1 MMTTACRPQLEGP
14 SDGERRG
21 TEPSKTKSVVGEGS
35 GTGPYVPYLDRGGI
49 ELRVEPL
56 QWPDLLA
63 QSADAIWAL
72 DEEDRIIAW
81 NRAAEEMFD
90 YRREEIIGEPLS
102 RLIPQDLIEAREPER
117 LRKALEELGAVRD
130 YETRRVAK
138 GGRELEVS
146 LTRTVHRGGP
156 GGPDAGMVSAT
167 IVRDLTQ
174 RRAIERQMIEVERLA
189 ALGELAGSVAQEI
202 GAPLTTIGLLVDGLR
217 RSCVTLGDNSKKQL
231 DTIDQA
237 LARIG
242 RLTRGLVELARP
254 GELHMQPLNV
264 NDVIAGALELAEPS
278 MRRAG
283 IEIELKTSET
293 LPQIRA
299 DSGQLQQVFLH
310 LLMNAQRALETGE
323 DPRVN
328 VSARLE
334 RGFPAEGRPLR
345 RAIAIEFRDN
355 GTGIDPADTPF
366 IFTPF
371 FSRSG
376 GSGLGLPLAKQ
387 VVVAHGGT
395 LDVES
400 TPGAGTTVI
409 IQLPVDSDE

>member
-1 MMTTACRPQLEGP
+1 M
-14 SDGERRG
+14 
-21 TEPSKTKSVVGEGS
+21 
-35 GTGPYVPYLDRGGI
+35 
-49 ELRVEPL
+49 EPL

-72 DEEDRIIAW
+72 DEDDRIIAW

-102 RLIPQDLIEAREPER
+102 RLIPEDLIEAREPER

-130 YETRRVAK
+130 YETRRVTK

-146 LTRTVHRGGP
+146 LTRTVHRGGQGGP
-156 GGPDAGMVSAT
+156 GRPGGPGGSGGPDAGMVSAT

-237 LARIG
+237 LERIG

-283 IEIELKTSET
+283 IEIELKTNET
-293 LPQIRA
+293 LPEIRG

-323 DPRVN
+323 NPRVN

-345 RAIAIEFRDN
+345 GAIAIEFRDN
-355 GTGIDPADTPF
+355 GPGIDPADTPF